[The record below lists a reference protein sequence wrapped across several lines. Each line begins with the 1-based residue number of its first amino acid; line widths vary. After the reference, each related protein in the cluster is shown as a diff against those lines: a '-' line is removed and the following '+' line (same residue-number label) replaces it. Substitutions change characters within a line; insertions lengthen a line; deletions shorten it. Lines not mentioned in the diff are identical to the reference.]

1 MEPTN
6 KTQFCKSRINRYYGK
21 ITIKRENNKCYRK
34 RNNPNISRLDIKIF
48 TCIMFYGVQFFDSA
62 VRHNTLLVKK
72 KNGML
77 ILCIEFRKLKKVSGK
92 NKYLF
97 PRIDDLFYQLKDIK
111 IFSKIDLT

>member
-72 KNGML
+72 KNPL
-77 ILCIEFRKLKKVSGK
+77 ERILKMRVGVYIHNSRGRVISPESL
-92 NKYLF
+92 
-97 PRIDDLFYQLKDIK
+97 
-111 IFSKIDLT
+111 